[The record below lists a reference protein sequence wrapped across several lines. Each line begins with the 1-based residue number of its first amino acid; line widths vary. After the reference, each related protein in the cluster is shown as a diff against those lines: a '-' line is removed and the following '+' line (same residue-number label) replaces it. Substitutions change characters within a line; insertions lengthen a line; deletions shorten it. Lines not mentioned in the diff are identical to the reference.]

1 MDEIIQEF
9 LVESAELLEQLDAD
23 LVTLEERPDD
33 LELLNR
39 IFRAAH
45 TIKGSSGFLGFT
57 QISQLTHHMEDVLN
71 KLRKGEMVVT
81 PTIMDVILES
91 VDKLKMLLEEV
102 KNGTSGTVDTSETEA
117 KLKAILEQNS
127 QEQEAQES
135 QGAGESGKDQFSQQQ
150 HVSLEQASEE
160 TTQTTE
166 SVDKQEQVAPSEE
179 KDLSQASE
187 EKPTSD
193 QKKQPESNQQ
203 SQKVEEKQQAPES
216 KQQGSQQV
224 KQPSQQAKPTK
235 AQPKKS
241 SGISSIEE
249 TIRVDVKR
257 LDALMNLVGELVL
270 VRNRLGQL
278 AEKIDAQVS
287 DTALIDTFNNALVQL
302 GFVTTEMQLSV
313 MKTRMLP
320 IQRVFNKFPRMV
332 RDLCREMKKEVDL
345 IIHGEETE
353 LDKSVIEHIGDPLIH
368 ILRNAVDHG
377 IEPPEERERLGKPR
391 RGTIILSAYQEGDHI
406 VIEVSDDGRGIDI
419 QKVAKKALEKG
430 VIKESDLQHMGDR
443 DILNLIFMP
452 GFSTAEKIT
461 DVSGRGVGMDV
472 VKTNIEK
479 LNGVIELDTEIGKGT
494 TLRIKLPLT
503 LAIIQAL
510 MVLSNKDIYA
520 IPLASVQ
527 EIVHLE
533 EGQVYTIDQQAVV
546 RIRDMVIPLL
556 CLEEIFGEPNKI
568 EETPR
573 RYVVIIGLVEQRLGL
588 LVSDLLGQQEVVIK
602 SLGGYLTNVPGIAG
616 ATIMGDGRVCLILDV
631 TGIMQLS
638 SHSVRK
644 VAAA

>member
-9 LVESAELLEQLDAD
+9 LVESAELLEQLDQD

-91 VDKLKMLLEEV
+91 VDKLKLLLDEV
-102 KNGTSGTVDTSETEA
+102 RNGTSGTVDTSDTEA
-117 KLKAILEQNS
+117 KLKAILEGETAPVEEPPQKPAEKEEPQAEGERRKEEEATEEHAPAEAESKEPPQQEQKPQKQES
-127 QEQEAQES
+127 QSSVSPQTQEAQP
-135 QGAGESGKDQFSQQQ
+135 KP
-150 HVSLEQASEE
+150 
-160 TTQTTE
+160 
-166 SVDKQEQVAPSEE
+166 APS
-179 KDLSQASE
+179 DAQ
-187 EKPTSD
+187 KPSPAP
-193 QKKQPESNQQ
+193 QKR
-203 SQKVEEKQQAPES
+203 AAA
-216 KQQGSQQV
+216 G
-224 KQPSQQAKPTK
+224 
-235 AQPKKS
+235 
-241 SGISSIEE
+241 GIEE

-278 AEKIDAQVS
+278 AEHIDAQVS
-287 DTALIDTFNNALVQL
+287 DTALVDAFNNALVQL

-320 IQRVFNKFPRMV
+320 VQRVFNKFPRMV
-332 RDLCREMKKEVDL
+332 RDLCREMHKEIDL

-391 RGTIILSAYQEGDHI
+391 RGTIVLSAYQEGDHI
-406 VIEVSDDGRGIDI
+406 VIEVSDDGRGIDV
-419 QKVAKKALEKG
+419 QKVARKAVEKG
-430 VIKESDLQHMGDR
+430 IVKESDLAHMGDR

-452 GFSTAEKIT
+452 GFSTAEKVT

-479 LNGVIELDTEIGKGT
+479 LNGVIELDTELGKGT
-494 TLRIKLPLT
+494 TIKIKLPLT

-510 MVLSNKDIYA
+510 MVLSNNDIYA

-527 EIVHLE
+527 EIIHLD
-533 EGQVYTIDQQAVV
+533 EGQVYTIEQQAVV
-546 RIRDMVIPLL
+546 RVRDMVIPLL
-556 CLEEIFGEPNKI
+556 CLEEVFNEPEKI

-573 RYVVIIGLVEQRLGL
+573 RYVVIIGLAEQRLGI

-602 SLGGYLTNVPGIAG
+602 SLGGFLTNVPGIAG
-616 ATIMGDGRVCLILDV
+616 ATIMGDGRVCLILDI
-631 TGIMQLS
+631 TGVMQLS
-638 SHSVRK
+638 AHAVRK
-644 VAAA
+644 VAATRAGGNGGRGR

>member
-9 LVESAELLEQLDAD
+9 LIESTELLEQLDQD
-23 LVTLEERPDD
+23 LVALEERPDD
-33 LELLNR
+33 LDLLNR

-91 VDKLKMLLEEV
+91 VDKLKLLLDEV
-102 KNGTSGTVDTSETEA
+102 RNGTSGTVDVSDVEA
-117 KLKAILEQNS
+117 KLKAILEGKTEEEI
-127 QEQEAQES
+127 EQEKKETTEKEEQKEQKEKGSIATVRDEE
-135 QGAGESGKDQFSQQQ
+135 ALKVGESEKESRVEEQEERKEDKLGSGREEV
-150 HVSLEQASEE
+150 VSESEG
-160 TTQTTE
+160 
-166 SVDKQEQVAPSEE
+166 DN
-179 KDLSQASE
+179 
-187 EKPTSD
+187 
-193 QKKQPESNQQ
+193 KKEQ
-203 SQKVEEKQQAPES
+203 SQPDSAAKSVTQSES
-216 KQQGSQQV
+216 SK
-224 KQPSQQAKPTK
+224 TK
-235 AQPKKS
+235 AQNQPKRA
-241 SGISSIEE
+241 SGVSSIDE
-249 TIRVDVKR
+249 TIRVDVRR
-257 LDALMNLVGELVL
+257 LDVLMNLVGELVL

-278 AEKIDAQVS
+278 AEKIDAQVE
-287 DTALIDTFNNALVQL
+287 DTSLVDAFNNALVQL

-332 RDLCREMKKEVDL
+332 RDLCREMKKEIDL
-345 IIHGEETE
+345 VIHGEDTE

-377 IEPPEERERLGKPR
+377 IEPPDERERLGKPR

-406 VIEVSDDGRGIDI
+406 VIEVTDDGRGIDV
-419 QKVAKKALEKG
+419 QKVARKALEKG
-430 VIKESDLQHMGDR
+430 IIKEEDLQHMGET

-452 GFSTAEKIT
+452 GFSTAERIT

-479 LNGVIELDTEIGKGT
+479 LNGIIEMETEVGKGT

-510 MVLSNKDIYA
+510 MVLSNQEIYA

-527 EIVHLE
+527 EIIHIE

-546 RIRDMVIPLL
+546 KVRDMVIPLM
-556 CLEEIFGEPNKI
+556 CLEEIFGEPEKI
-568 EETPR
+568 EETAR
-573 RYVVIIGLVEQRLGL
+573 HYVVIIGVAEKRLGL

-602 SLGGYLTNVPGIAG
+602 SLGGYLTNIPGIAG
-616 ATIMGDGRVCLILDV
+616 ATIMGDGRVCLILDIA
-631 TGIMQLS
+631 GIMQLS
-638 SHSVRK
+638 AHTVRK
-644 VAAA
+644 VASAHVGGSCGRGD

>member
-9 LVESAELLEQLDAD
+9 LIESSELLEQLDQD

-91 VDKLKMLLEEV
+91 VDKLKLLLDEV
-102 KNGTSGTVDTSETEA
+102 RNGTSGTVDTSDVEA
-117 KLKAILEQNS
+117 KLKAILEGGDKQDVG
-127 QEQEAQES
+127 QEVSSAVSSAERTEKTEEQKEEESMEKGQEEKDKEKHLEEVEKKVESNVEDKSLQEKPAES
-135 QGAGESGKDQFSQQQ
+135 QGS
-150 HVSLEQASEE
+150 
-160 TTQTTE
+160 T
-166 SVDKQEQVAPSEE
+166 EQVVSGSPE
-179 KDLSQASE
+179 KEGSHR
-187 EKPTSD
+187 PTS
-193 QKKQPESNQQ
+193 
-203 SQKVEEKQQAPES
+203 
-216 KQQGSQQV
+216 
-224 KQPSQQAKPTK
+224 
-235 AQPKKS
+235 QPKRP
-241 SGISSIEE
+241 GGFSSIEE

-278 AEKIDAQVS
+278 AEKIDAQVK
-287 DTALIDTFNNALVQL
+287 DTALVDTFNNALVQL

-320 IQRVFNKFPRMV
+320 VQRVFNKFPRLV
-332 RDLCREMKKEVDL
+332 RDLCREMKKEIDL
-345 IIHGEETE
+345 IIRGEETE

-377 IEPPEERERLGKPR
+377 IEPPDEREKLGKPR

-406 VIEVSDDGRGIDI
+406 VIEVSDDGRGIDVE
-419 QKVAKKALEKG
+419 KVAKKALEKG
-430 VIKESDLQHMGDR
+430 LIQKEDLQHMGER

-479 LNGVIELDTEIGKGT
+479 LNGVIELDTEVGKGT
-494 TLRIKLPLT
+494 TIRIKLPLT

-556 CLEEIFGEPNKI
+556 CLEEIFGEPEKI

-573 RYVVIIGLVEQRLGL
+573 RYVVIIGLAEQRLGI

-616 ATIMGDGRVCLILDV
+616 ATIMGDGRVCLILDI
-631 TGIMQLS
+631 TGIMHLS
-638 SHSVRK
+638 LHSVRK
-644 VAAA
+644 VALASAGGRGGCGS

>member
-9 LVESAELLEQLDAD
+9 LVESAELLEQLDSD

-33 LELLNR
+33 LDLLNR

-71 KLRKGEMVVT
+71 KLRKGEMVVN

-91 VDKLKMLLEEV
+91 VDKLKLLLDEV
-102 KNGTSGTVDTSETEA
+102 KEGGSGSVNTSETEA
-117 KLKAILEQNS
+117 KLKAILSGE
-127 QEQEAQES
+127 EAVES
-135 QGAGESGKDQFSQQQ
+135 DAGK
-150 HVSLEQASEE
+150 A
-160 TTQTTE
+160 
-166 SVDKQEQVAPSEE
+166 EE
-179 KDLSQASE
+179 KKEEPVTAETDKIKEEESSTSESHDSSTKGEKTGDKEEGKVDISGDEKKVDEGLSAKREADTEKSE
-187 EKPTSD
+187 DKAQGEKE
-193 QKKQPESNQQ
+193 QKKEQPP
-203 SQKVEEKQQAPES
+203 A
-216 KQQGSQQV
+216 
-224 KQPSQQAKPTK
+224 AKP
-235 AQPKKS
+235 QPKKPVATH
-241 SGISSIEE
+241 SIEE

-320 IQRVFNKFPRMV
+320 VQRVFNKFPRMV

-377 IEPPEERERLGKPR
+377 IEAPEEREKKGKPR

-406 VIEVSDDGRGIDI
+406 VIEVADDGKGIDVEKI
-419 QKVAKKALEKG
+419 AAKAIEKG
-430 VIKESDLQHMGDR
+430 IIKESDLQHMGER
-443 DILNLIFMP
+443 DILNLIFAP

-461 DVSGRGVGMDV
+461 DISGRGVGMDV

-479 LNGVIELDTEIGKGT
+479 LNGIIEMDTEVGKGT

-510 MVLSNKDIYA
+510 MVISNKDIYA

-533 EGQVYTIDQQAVV
+533 EGHIYTIDQQAVV

-556 CLEEIFGEPNKI
+556 CLEEVFGEPEKI
-568 EETPR
+568 EDASR
-573 RYVVIIGLVEQRLGL
+573 RYVVIIGLVEQRIGL

-631 TGIMQLS
+631 AGIMQLS
-638 SHSVRK
+638 AHSVRK
-644 VAAA
+644 VATAYGG

>member
-9 LVESAELLEQLDAD
+9 LIESSELLEQLDQD
-23 LVTLEERPDD
+23 LVALEERPDD

-91 VDKLKMLLEEV
+91 VDRLKLLLDEV
-102 KNGTSGTVDTSETEA
+102 RNGTSGTVEISDVET
-117 KLKAILEQNS
+117 KLKAVLEGTTEES
-127 QEQEAQES
+127 TKQEDKAIPEGEKQEKEKES
-135 QGAGESGKDQFSQQQ
+135 APVDAK
-150 HVSLEQASEE
+150 EE
-160 TTQTTE
+160 TVTS
-166 SVDKQEQVAPSEE
+166 SVDTQEGQIQQVQNEVKEKEAVQQSDEAVSSEE
-179 KDLSQASE
+179 KDSKATQAQSNLSAKSSE
-187 EKPTSD
+187 QVESTSR
-193 QKKQPESNQQ
+193 PQ
-203 SQKVEEKQQAPES
+203 SQ
-216 KQQGSQQV
+216 
-224 KQPSQQAKPTK
+224 
-235 AQPKKS
+235 PKRT
-241 SGISSIEE
+241 SGVSPINE

-257 LDALMNLVGELVL
+257 LDILMNLVGELVL

-278 AEKIDAQVS
+278 AEKIDAQVE
-287 DTALIDTFNNALVQL
+287 DTGLIDAFNNALVQL

-320 IQRVFNKFPRMV
+320 VQRVFNKFPRMV
-332 RDLCREMKKEVDL
+332 RDLCRDMKKEVDL

-391 RGTIILSAYQEGDHI
+391 RGTVILSAYQEGDHI
-406 VIEVSDDGRGIDI
+406 VIEVADDGRGIDV

-430 VIKESDLQHMGDR
+430 IIKEDDLQHMGEM

-479 LNGVIELDTEIGKGT
+479 LNGIIEMETELGKGT

-510 MVLSNKDIYA
+510 MILSNRDIYA

-527 EIVHLE
+527 EIIHIE
-533 EGQVYTIDQQAVV
+533 EGQVYTIDQQSVV
-546 RIRDMVIPLL
+546 KVRDMVIPLMS
-556 CLEEIFGEPNKI
+556 LEEIFGEPEKI
-568 EETPR
+568 EETAR
-573 RYVVIIGLVEQRLGL
+573 HYVVIIGVAEKRLGL
-588 LVSDLLGQQEVVIK
+588 LVSDLVGQQEVVIK
-602 SLGGYLTNVPGIAG
+602 SLGGYLTNVPGVAG
-616 ATIMGDGRVCLILDV
+616 ATIMGDGRVCLILDI

-638 SHSVRK
+638 AHTVRK
-644 VAAA
+644 VASAHAGGSCGCGT

>member
-9 LVESAELLEQLDAD
+9 LVESAELLEQLDSD

-33 LELLNR
+33 LDLLNR

-71 KLRKGEMVVT
+71 KLRKGEMVVN

-91 VDKLKMLLEEV
+91 VDKLKLLLDEV
-102 KNGTSGTVDTSETEA
+102 KEGGSGSVNTSETEA
-117 KLKAILEQNS
+117 KLKAILSGE
-127 QEQEAQES
+127 EAVES
-135 QGAGESGKDQFSQQQ
+135 DAGK
-150 HVSLEQASEE
+150 A
-160 TTQTTE
+160 
-166 SVDKQEQVAPSEE
+166 EE
-179 KDLSQASE
+179 KKEEPVTAEIDKIKEEESSTSEAHKTSPEEDKTENKEGKVDISGDEKKVDEGLSAKREADTEKSE
-187 EKPTSD
+187 DKAQGEKE
-193 QKKQPESNQQ
+193 QKKEQPP
-203 SQKVEEKQQAPES
+203 A
-216 KQQGSQQV
+216 
-224 KQPSQQAKPTK
+224 AKP
-235 AQPKKS
+235 QPKKPVATH
-241 SGISSIEE
+241 SIEE

-320 IQRVFNKFPRMV
+320 VQRVFNKFPRMV

-377 IEPPEERERLGKPR
+377 IEAPEEREKKGKPR

-406 VIEVSDDGRGIDI
+406 VIEVADDGKGIDI
-419 QKVAKKALEKG
+419 EKIAAKAIEKG
-430 VIKESDLQHMGDR
+430 IIKESDLQHMGER
-443 DILNLIFMP
+443 DILNLIFAP

-461 DVSGRGVGMDV
+461 DISGRGVGMDV

-479 LNGVIELDTEIGKGT
+479 LNGIIEMDTEVGKGT

-510 MVLSNKDIYA
+510 MVISNKDIYA

-533 EGQVYTIDQQAVV
+533 EGHIYTIDQQAVV

-556 CLEEIFGEPNKI
+556 CLEEVFGEPEKI
-568 EETPR
+568 EDASR
-573 RYVVIIGLVEQRLGL
+573 RYVVIIGLVEQRIGL

-631 TGIMQLS
+631 AGIMQLS
-638 SHSVRK
+638 AHSVRK
-644 VAAA
+644 VATAYGG

>member
-9 LVESAELLEQLDAD
+9 LIESSELLEQLDQD
-23 LVTLEERPDD
+23 LVALEERPDD

-91 VDKLKMLLEEV
+91 VDRLKLLLDEV
-102 KNGTSGTVDTSETEA
+102 RNGTSGTVEISDVET
-117 KLKAILEQNS
+117 KLKAVLEGTTEES
-127 QEQEAQES
+127 TKQEDKAIPEGEKQEKEKES
-135 QGAGESGKDQFSQQQ
+135 APVDAK
-150 HVSLEQASEE
+150 EE
-160 TTQTTE
+160 TVTS
-166 SVDKQEQVAPSEE
+166 SVDTQEGQIQQVQNEVKEKEAVQQSDEAVSSEE
-179 KDLSQASE
+179 KDSKATQAQSNLSAKSSE
-187 EKPTSD
+187 QVESTSR
-193 QKKQPESNQQ
+193 PQ
-203 SQKVEEKQQAPES
+203 SQ
-216 KQQGSQQV
+216 
-224 KQPSQQAKPTK
+224 
-235 AQPKKS
+235 PKRT
-241 SGISSIEE
+241 SGVSPINE

-257 LDALMNLVGELVL
+257 LDILMNLVGELVL

-278 AEKIDAQVS
+278 AEKIDAQVE
-287 DTALIDTFNNALVQL
+287 DTGLIDAFNNALVQL

-320 IQRVFNKFPRMV
+320 VQRVFNKFPRMV
-332 RDLCREMKKEVDL
+332 RDLCRDMKKEVDL

-391 RGTIILSAYQEGDHI
+391 RGTVVLSAYQEGDHI
-406 VIEVSDDGRGIDI
+406 VIEVADDGRGIDV

-430 VIKESDLQHMGDR
+430 IIKEDDLQHMGEM

-479 LNGVIELDTEIGKGT
+479 LNGIIEMETELGKGT

-510 MVLSNKDIYA
+510 MILSNRDIYA

-527 EIVHLE
+527 EIIHIE
-533 EGQVYTIDQQAVV
+533 EGQVYTIDQQSVV
-546 RIRDMVIPLL
+546 KVRDMVIPLMS
-556 CLEEIFGEPNKI
+556 LEEIFGEPEKI
-568 EETPR
+568 EETAR
-573 RYVVIIGLVEQRLGL
+573 HYVVIIGVAEKRLGL
-588 LVSDLLGQQEVVIK
+588 LVSDLVGQQEVVIK
-602 SLGGYLTNVPGIAG
+602 SLGGYLTNVPGVAG
-616 ATIMGDGRVCLILDV
+616 ATIMGDGRVCLILDI

-638 SHSVRK
+638 AHTVRK
-644 VAAA
+644 VASAHAGGSCGCGT

>member
-9 LVESAELLEQLDAD
+9 LVESSELLDQLDSD
-23 LVTLEERPDD
+23 LVALEERPDD

-91 VDKLKMLLEEV
+91 VDKLKMLLDEV
-102 KNGTSGTVDTSETEA
+102 KEGKSGTVDTAETEE
-117 KLKAILEQNS
+117 KLKVVLEGQSVAHSQLDEKDAISPQ
-127 QEQEAQES
+127 
-135 QGAGESGKDQFSQQQ
+135 D
-150 HVSLEQASEE
+150 SLEQERVVSDSETVSNE
-160 TTQTTE
+160 EQMVSDIDSKKE
-166 SVDKQEQVAPSEE
+166 KDKQESDE
-179 KDLSQASE
+179 KQKSDEGVGGELASSVVE
-187 EKPTSD
+187 DTKTDKENEKKDES
-193 QKKQPESNQQ
+193 KKEK
-203 SQKVEEKQQAPES
+203 KVEVEKSTIRREI
-216 KQQGSQQV
+216 KRT
-224 KQPSQQAKPTK
+224 PTTT
-235 AQPKKS
+235 
-241 SGISSIEE
+241 SIEE
-249 TIRVDVKR
+249 TIRVDVRR
-257 LDALMNLVGELVL
+257 LDSLMNLVGELVL
-270 VRNRLGQL
+270 ARNRLGQL
-278 AEKIDAQVS
+278 AERINDQVP
-287 DTALIDTFNNALVQL
+287 DTALIDMFDNALVQL
-302 GFVTTEMQLSV
+302 GFVTSEMQLSV
-313 MKTRMLP
+313 MKIRMLP

-332 RDLCREMKKEVDL
+332 RDLCREMKKEIDL
-345 IIHGEETE
+345 VIYGEETE

-377 IEPPEERERLGKPR
+377 IEPPEEREKMGKPR

-406 VIEVSDDGRGIDI
+406 VIEVSDDGRGIDVNKI
-419 QKVAKKALEKG
+419 AQKALEKG
-430 VIKESDLQHMGDR
+430 LITEKELEHMGER
-443 DILNLIFMP
+443 DILNLIFLP

-479 LNGVIELDTEIGKGT
+479 LNGIIELETEVGKGS

-533 EGQVYTIDQQAVV
+533 EGQVYTIDQQSVV
-546 RIRDMVIPLL
+546 RIRDMVIPLM
-556 CLEEIFGEPNKI
+556 CLEEIFGEADKV
-568 EETPR
+568 EEQER
-573 RYVVIIGLVEQRLGL
+573 NYVVIIGLAEHRVGI
-588 LVSDLLGQQEVVIK
+588 LVTDLLGQQEVVIK

-631 TGIMQLS
+631 AGIMQLS
-638 SHSVRK
+638 THSVRK
-644 VAAA
+644 VASAQRR

>member
-9 LVESAELLEQLDAD
+9 LVESAELLEQLDSD

-33 LELLNR
+33 LDLLNR

-71 KLRKGEMVVT
+71 KLRKGEMVVN

-91 VDKLKMLLEEV
+91 VDKLKLLLDEV
-102 KNGTSGTVDTSETEA
+102 KEGGSGSVNTSETEA
-117 KLKAILEQNS
+117 KLKAILSGE
-127 QEQEAQES
+127 EAVES
-135 QGAGESGKDQFSQQQ
+135 DAGK
-150 HVSLEQASEE
+150 A
-160 TTQTTE
+160 
-166 SVDKQEQVAPSEE
+166 EE
-179 KDLSQASE
+179 KKEEPVTAETDKIKEEESSTSEAHKTSPEEDKTENKEGKVDISGDEKKVDEGLSAKREADTEKSE
-187 EKPTSD
+187 DKAQGEKE
-193 QKKQPESNQQ
+193 QKKEQPP
-203 SQKVEEKQQAPES
+203 A
-216 KQQGSQQV
+216 
-224 KQPSQQAKPTK
+224 AKP
-235 AQPKKS
+235 QPKKPVATH
-241 SGISSIEE
+241 SIEE

-320 IQRVFNKFPRMV
+320 VQRVFNKFPRMV

-377 IEPPEERERLGKPR
+377 IEAPEEREKKGKPR

-406 VIEVSDDGRGIDI
+406 VIEVADDGKGIDVEKI
-419 QKVAKKALEKG
+419 AAKAIEKG
-430 VIKESDLQHMGDR
+430 IIKESDLQHMGER
-443 DILNLIFMP
+443 DILNLIFAP

-461 DVSGRGVGMDV
+461 DISGRGVGMDV

-479 LNGVIELDTEIGKGT
+479 LNGIIEMDTEVGKGT

-510 MVLSNKDIYA
+510 MVISNKDIYA

-533 EGQVYTIDQQAVV
+533 EGHIYTIDQQAVV

-556 CLEEIFGEPNKI
+556 CLEEVFGEPEKI
-568 EETPR
+568 EDASR
-573 RYVVIIGLVEQRLGL
+573 RYVVIIGLVEQRIGL

-631 TGIMQLS
+631 AGIMQLS
-638 SHSVRK
+638 AHSVRK
-644 VAAA
+644 VATAYGG

>member
-9 LVESAELLEQLDAD
+9 LIESSELLEQLDQD
-23 LVTLEERPDD
+23 LVALEERPDD

-91 VDKLKMLLEEV
+91 VDRLKLLLDEV
-102 KNGTSGTVDTSETEA
+102 RNGTSGTVEISDVET
-117 KLKAILEQNS
+117 KLKAVLEGTTEES
-127 QEQEAQES
+127 TKQEDKAIPEGEKQEKEKES
-135 QGAGESGKDQFSQQQ
+135 APVDAK
-150 HVSLEQASEE
+150 EE
-160 TTQTTE
+160 TVTS
-166 SVDKQEQVAPSEE
+166 SVDTQEGQIQQVRNEVKEKEAVQQSDEAVSSEE
-179 KDLSQASE
+179 KDSKATQAQSNLSAKSSE
-187 EKPTSD
+187 QVESTSR
-193 QKKQPESNQQ
+193 PQ
-203 SQKVEEKQQAPES
+203 SQ
-216 KQQGSQQV
+216 
-224 KQPSQQAKPTK
+224 
-235 AQPKKS
+235 PKRT
-241 SGISSIEE
+241 SGVSPINE

-257 LDALMNLVGELVL
+257 LDILMNLVGELVL

-278 AEKIDAQVS
+278 AEKIDAQVE
-287 DTALIDTFNNALVQL
+287 DTGLIDAFNNALVQL

-320 IQRVFNKFPRMV
+320 VQRVFNKFPRMV
-332 RDLCREMKKEVDL
+332 RDLCRDMKKEVDL

-391 RGTIILSAYQEGDHI
+391 RGTVILSAYQEGDHI
-406 VIEVSDDGRGIDI
+406 VIEVADDGRGIDV

-430 VIKESDLQHMGDR
+430 IIKEDDLQHMGEM

-479 LNGVIELDTEIGKGT
+479 LNGIIEMETELGKGT

-510 MVLSNKDIYA
+510 MVLSNRDIYA

-527 EIVHLE
+527 EIIHIE
-533 EGQVYTIDQQAVV
+533 EGQVYTIDQQSVV
-546 RIRDMVIPLL
+546 KVRDMVIPLMS
-556 CLEEIFGEPNKI
+556 LEEIFGEPEKI
-568 EETPR
+568 EETAR
-573 RYVVIIGLVEQRLGL
+573 HYVVIIGVAEKRLGL
-588 LVSDLLGQQEVVIK
+588 LVSDLVGQQEVVIK
-602 SLGGYLTNVPGIAG
+602 SLGGYLTNVPGVAG
-616 ATIMGDGRVCLILDV
+616 ATIMGDGRVCLILDI

-638 SHSVRK
+638 AHTVRK
-644 VAAA
+644 VASAHAGGSCGCGT

>member
-9 LVESAELLEQLDAD
+9 LVESAELLEQLDQD

-91 VDKLKMLLEEV
+91 VDKLKLLLEEV
-102 KNGTSGTVDTSETEA
+102 KNGTSGTVDTSDVEA
-117 KLKAILEQNS
+117 KLKAILEGKEVEGAPSSDISS
-127 QEQEAQES
+127 QEKGEAS
-135 QGAGESGKDQFSQQQ
+135 AD
-150 HVSLEQASEE
+150 
-160 TTQTTE
+160 
-166 SVDKQEQVAPSEE
+166 APSEE
-179 KDLSQASE
+179 EEKSAEEERESKELKEEETSQEREDAKSE
-187 EKPTSD
+187 EQKEELEKKELTS
-193 QKKQPESNQQ
+193 S
-203 SQKVEEKQQAPES
+203 SAS
-216 KQQGSQQV
+216 
-224 KQPSQQAKPTK
+224 QPSQANKSTSP
-235 AQPKKS
+235 QPKRP
-241 SGISSIEE
+241 SGPSSIEE

-278 AEKIDAQVS
+278 AEKIDAQVG
-287 DTALIDTFNNALVQL
+287 DTALIDAFNNALVQL

-320 IQRVFNKFPRMV
+320 IQRVFNKFPRMI

-406 VIEVSDDGRGIDI
+406 VIEVSDDGRGIDV
-419 QKVAKKALEKG
+419 QKVARKAIEKG
-430 VIKESDLQHMGDR
+430 IIKESDLQHMGER

-479 LNGVIELDTEIGKGT
+479 LNGVIELDTEVGKGT

-510 MVLSNKDIYA
+510 MVLSNQDIYA

-556 CLEEIFGEPNKI
+556 CLEEVFGEPEKI

-573 RYVVIIGLVEQRLGL
+573 RYVVIIGLAEQRLGL

-638 SHSVRK
+638 AHSVRK
-644 VAAA
+644 VASAHVGGRCGCGD

>member
-9 LVESAELLEQLDAD
+9 LVESAELLEQLDSD

-33 LELLNR
+33 LDLLNR

-71 KLRKGEMVVT
+71 KLRKGEMVVN

-91 VDKLKMLLEEV
+91 VDKLKLLLDEV
-102 KNGTSGTVDTSETEA
+102 KEGGSGSVDTSETEA
-117 KLKAILEQNS
+117 KLKAILSGE
-127 QEQEAQES
+127 E
-135 QGAGESGKDQFSQQQ
+135 GGESGISESKEERKETVAAETSNEEKKEI
-150 HVSLEQASEE
+150 SEPENIETSSGEKTKEE
-160 TTQTTE
+160 TETTDSISKGEKE
-166 SVDKQEQVAPSEE
+166 SSDILAE
-179 KDLSQASE
+179 KLADT
-187 EKPTSD
+187 P
-193 QKKQPESNQQ
+193 
-203 SQKVEEKQQAPES
+203 KVETKTQGEKTQEIQKQAASP
-216 KQQGSQQV
+216 KV
-224 KQPSQQAKPTK
+224 QPRKPVTTH
-235 AQPKKS
+235 
-241 SGISSIEE
+241 SIEE

-278 AEKIDAQVS
+278 AEKIDAEVS

-320 IQRVFNKFPRMV
+320 VQRVFNKFPRMV

-377 IEPPEERERLGKPR
+377 IEAPEEREKKGKPR

-406 VIEVSDDGRGIDI
+406 VIEVADDGKGIDI
-419 QKVAKKALEKG
+419 EKIAAKAIEKG
-430 VIKESDLQHMGDR
+430 LIKESDLQHMGER
-443 DILNLIFMP
+443 DILNLIFAP

-461 DVSGRGVGMDV
+461 DISGRGVGMDV

-479 LNGVIELDTEIGKGT
+479 LNGIIEMDTEVGKGT

-510 MVLSNKDIYA
+510 MVSSNKDIYA

-533 EGQVYTIDQQAVV
+533 EGHIYTIDQQAVV

-556 CLEEIFGEPNKI
+556 CLEEVFGEPEKI
-568 EETPR
+568 EDTSR
-573 RYVVIIGLVEQRLGL
+573 RYVVIIGLVEQRIGL

-631 TGIMQLS
+631 AGIMQLS
-638 SHSVRK
+638 AHSVRR
-644 VAAA
+644 VATAYGG